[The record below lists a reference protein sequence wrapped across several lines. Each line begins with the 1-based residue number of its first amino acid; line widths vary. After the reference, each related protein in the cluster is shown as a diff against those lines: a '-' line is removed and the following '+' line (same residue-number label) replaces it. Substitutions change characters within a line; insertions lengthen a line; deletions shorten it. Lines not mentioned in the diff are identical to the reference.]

1 MRDIAERRTS
11 RMPLAYGRSD
21 TAVSC
26 ARRSRAAA
34 MNFIAR
40 VICCVFFTERI
51 RRRKSRS
58 VGMEGFCS
66 PD

>member
-1 MRDIAERRTS
+1 MAERKIS

-34 MNFIAR
+34 INFIAR

-58 VGMEGFCS
+58 VGIEWCPL